1 MRDIIIYL
9 QESDTW
15 KIKLTIAINFISS
28 KDDEKEH
35 TMHSKG
41 NHTHFC
47 LIMMEIICLIYW
59 FSRQDKKEK
68 CFQYSVTVSLN
79 YAEIKWNAENVSNIK
94 PFINKHKWKGINYP
108 SKQMIGKRLTKIIRP
123 LLLVFCILKKKKY
136 VHLIFQK
143 LFWIVKKK
151 ILLMITNEEKKC
163 WHYLALKR
171 LSALLRGIT

>member
-1 MRDIIIYL
+1 
-9 QESDTW
+9 
-15 KIKLTIAINFISS
+15 
-28 KDDEKEH
+28 
-35 TMHSKG
+35 MHSKG

-94 PFINKHKWKGINYP
+94 PFINKHKWKGIHYP

-123 LLLVFCILKKKKY
+123 LLLVFCKLKKKKY
-136 VHLIFQK
+136 DQLIFQK

-151 ILLMITNEEKKC
+151 ILLMIPNEEEKC